1 MTHDRVLVRVGWVV
15 IVALVALA
23 YLNGLHAPFVYDD
36 RIEVVGNATIHN
48 LDELRAVLEYN
59 VSRCLLILTY
69 AWNYQVWGSDPL
81 GYHLTSLVI
90 HCLTVGAALT
100 MAVRVGQLG
109 KHPQPVWSAVLAVGV
124 WAIHPMGAEAVTYIT
139 GRSESLCALFV
150 CLSLAC
156 WAGALLKER
165 ETEGAA
171 KGLRLLTY
179 AAALLSMG
187 TKEVAGMTPFALF
200 ALEWF
205 FRSEKRPL
213 RWAWYVPFFAII
225 ALGVT
230 ARALYAE
237 HFIPREVDRPLLIQL
252 TTQAEVWLRYGLL
265 WAFPRGQTL
274 YHHVPDLM
282 PWTLRGAAIL
292 SAFIAMIALL
302 YRLARHRPMV
312 LWALVCGALFLVPSS
327 SVVALKESMAE
338 HRSYQLGLYLSLAC
352 AWAVP
357 ALWMRR
363 AAWSTVVLVPILL
376 ALTIGRNAVWSSE
389 VALWEEATSLHPEV
403 AEGWYGLGDAHRF
416 QGDHEQASDAY
427 RNALERDPKH
437 LDSWNNLGISLAE
450 IGDDNGARKA
460 WKSALKVR
468 RTYCKAH
475 ANLGFLALEGNEIDE
490 AIIELHTTLS
500 YCPTN
505 RVAHYGLGLI
515 YADERRDTQ
524 QAVMHF
530 EELLRLEPGFSR
542 AEEVRR
548 KLLELTW

>member
-1 MTHDRVLVRVGWVV
+1 
-15 IVALVALA
+15 LVAIA
-23 YLNGLHAPFVYDD
+23 YLNGLQAPFVYDD

-48 LDELRAVLEYN
+48 LDEMRAVLEYN
-59 VSRCLLILTY
+59 VSRFLLILSY
-69 AWNYQVWGSDPL
+69 AWNYQVWGTDPL

-90 HCLTVGAALT
+90 HALTIGAALN
-100 MAVRVGQLG
+100 MAVRVGKLG
-109 KHPQPVWSAVLAVGV
+109 KHPQPVWTAVLAVGV
-124 WAIHPMGAEAVTYIT
+124 WGIHPMGTEAVTYIT

-150 CLSLAC
+150 SLSLAC

-165 ETEGAA
+165 EQEGAA

-179 AAALLSMG
+179 VVALLSMG

-225 ALGVT
+225 AVGVT
-230 ARALYAE
+230 GRALYAE
-237 HFIPREVDRPLLIQL
+237 HFIPREVDRPFLVQI
-252 TTQAEVWLRYGLL
+252 TTQAEVWLRYGAL
-265 WAFPRGQTL
+265 WAVPRGQTL
-274 YHHVPDLM
+274 YHHVPDVL
-282 PWTLRGAAIL
+282 PWTLRGAAVIVV
-292 SAFIAMIALL
+292 FCTVIAGL
-302 YRLARHRPMV
+302 YRVVRGNPMV
-312 LWALVCGALFLVPSS
+312 SWALVCGALFLVPSS

-338 HRSYQLGLYLSLAC
+338 HRSYQLGLYLLLAL
-352 AWAVP
+352 AWSVP
-357 ALWMRR
+357 VVWMRR
-363 AAWSTVVLVPILL
+363 AAWSTTVVVPVLL
-376 ALTIGRNAVWSSE
+376 ALTIGRNTVWSSE
-389 VALWEEATSLHPEV
+389 VSLWEEATTLHPEV

-416 QGDHEQASDAY
+416 LGDHEQATVAY
-427 RNALERDPKH
+427 RNSIERDPKH

-450 IGDDNGARKA
+450 MGDDSGAKNA
-460 WKSALKVR
+460 WRSALKVR

-475 ANLGFLALEGNEIDE
+475 ANLGFLALESNEIDE

-505 RVAHYGLGLI
+505 RVAHYGLGMI
-515 YADERRDTQ
+515 YADQRRDPQ
-524 QAVMHF
+524 QAVTHF
-530 EELLRLEPGFSR
+530 EELLRLEPSFSR